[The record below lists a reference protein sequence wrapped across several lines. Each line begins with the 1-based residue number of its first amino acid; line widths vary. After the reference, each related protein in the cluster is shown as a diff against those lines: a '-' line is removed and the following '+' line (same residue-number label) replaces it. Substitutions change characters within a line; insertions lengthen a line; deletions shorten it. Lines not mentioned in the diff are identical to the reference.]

1 MTRED
6 DTTRGGR
13 AWSEA
18 DNARFLA
25 AYERH
30 KARQRRYRDAVSDD
44 DFDVEACVVQLLNA
58 GDADTHARLRAC
70 DDSALSHLDD
80 ESLSIISALIS
91 TAVGAIINRQRVPE
105 VLDAAR
111 QLLGISTDVQRIN
124 RARAEVREALAHV
137 KRWGDEQ
144 TVAPLLVFKLGA
156 CAQEFR
162 TLDVDKTAELLSEV
176 AASRT
181 STGNQGA
188 GLKRERDALA
198 VLMAEAGAFAAE
210 SKEVALRKIDSAD
223 QSYRDAQK
231 RLHRARTNLRTIE
244 GGDAKNDES

>member
-1 MTRED
+1 MTRDD

-13 AWSEA
+13 ACSEA

-30 KARQRRYRDAVSDD
+30 KARHRRYRDAVSDD

-80 ESLSIISALIS
+80 ESLSIIAALIS
-91 TAVGAIINRQRVPE
+91 TAVDAIVNRQRVPE

-111 QLLGISTDVQRIN
+111 HLLGVSTDVQKIN
-124 RARAEVREALAHV
+124 RARSEVREALAHV
-137 KRWGDEQ
+137 KVRGDEQ
-144 TVAPLLVFKLGA
+144 TVASLLLFKLGA
-156 CAQEFR
+156 CAEEFR
-162 TLDVDKTAELLSEV
+162 ALDAEKTAELLREV
-176 AASRT
+176 AASKT

-198 VLMAEAGAFAAE
+198 VLMAEAGVFGTD
-210 SKEVALRKIDSAD
+210 SKEAALRKIDSAD
-223 QSYRDAQK
+223 QSLRDAQK
-231 RLHRARTNLRTIE
+231 RLHRARANLRAIE
-244 GGDAKNDES
+244 GGDSKDEES